1 MSIRDKKL
9 VLLHQLSLE
18 PEPVSLLELIKKLP
32 EAYSERTLRRW
43 LNELAEEGLIEK
55 SGRKK
60 GTQYRVR
67 SGHGNTKNRSTVSN
81 CFGSI
86 SARIIDQVN
95 RPIYEREPTTYD
107 EVWFESY
114 IPNKT
119 FYFPTDI
126 RKSLYKNGQRGESEE
141 PAGTYAHQ
149 IYNRLLI
156 DLSYNS
162 SRLEGNTYSLLDT
175 ERLILQGTG
184 TEGKLDEEKVMILNH
199 KEAIRYLVDQAPQ
212 VKVSIETI
220 CTLHYLLSDGLVE
233 PKYAG
238 KTRDHTVRIGGS
250 TYLPL
255 ENSKQLQEQLSRIAQ
270 KAAEIEDPFEKS
282 LFLLTH
288 VSYLQ
293 AFSDVNKRTARL
305 SSNIPLI
312 TQNFVPL
319 SFNDVERTDYTSAMI
334 AIYELQDVRPIIDL
348 YVFSYLRTCA
358 VYNATVKA
366 MGFDRVRVLYR
377 QQRREI
383 IRDILLYGRVGTY
396 LTAYIQSKSLEIPS
410 TDRRAFIENV
420 KEDLNLLEP
429 SRLAG
434 LGVTPEQL
442 TSWLKLYHSNGLK
455 SL

>member
-1 MSIRDKKL
+1 MKTRDKKL
-9 VLLHQLSLE
+9 AVLHQLSLE
-18 PEPVSLLELIKKLP
+18 PEPVSLLELVKKLP
-32 EAYSERTLRRW
+32 EHPPERTVRRW
-43 LNELAEEGLIEK
+43 LNELAEEGLVEK

-60 GTQYRVR
+60 GTQYQVR
-67 SGHGNTKNRSTVSN
+67 SGRRNGENRSAVSN

-86 SARIIDQVN
+86 SARIIDQVK

-107 EVWFESY
+107 DIWFDSY
-114 IPNKT
+114 LPNKT
-119 FYFPTDI
+119 FYFPLDI
-126 RKSLYKNGQRGESEE
+126 RKSLYKAGERGESKE

-175 ERLILQGTG
+175 ERLVLQGASS
-184 TEGKLDEEKVMILNH
+184 EGKLDEEKVMILNH
-199 KEAIRYLVDQAPQ
+199 KEAIRYLVDQAPHLKISVQ
-212 VKVSIETI
+212 TI

-238 KTRDHTVRIGGS
+238 KIRDHTVRIGGS
-250 TYLPL
+250 TYLPI
-255 ENSKQLQEQLSRIAQ
+255 EHPKRLQEQLDRITQ
-270 KAAEIEDPFEKS
+270 KASQIKDPFEQS
-282 LFLLTH
+282 LFLLVH

-334 AIYELQDVRPIIDL
+334 AIYELQDVRPIVDL

-358 VYNATVKA
+358 AYNATVKA

-377 QQRREI
+377 QQRRDL
-383 IRDILLYGRVGTY
+383 IRDIILNGRVGAI
-396 LTAYIQSKSLEIPS
+396 LAAYIQSKSQEIPS
-410 TDRRAFIENV
+410 TDRRAFIENL
-420 KEDLNLLEP
+420 KEDLNLLEQ

-434 LGVTPEQL
+434 LGVKHQQL
-442 TSWLKLYHSNGLK
+442 TTWLELYQSVKPML
-455 SL
+455 